1 LGGYGSGR
9 PSGSGRDKVEDHRS
23 IAVSDLQR
31 KGCLKPGWSG
41 SWEWTCDGE
50 RVAWIDLRAE
60 EDRLRLSYSVSL
72 NGGNRE
78 QVKEAVRLARV
89 SCRFGGTRP
98 YFICPSLRDGTACG
112 RRVTK
117 LYGAGLYFL
126 CRHCYRLAHASQ
138 SEGASDRALRRAN
151 KVRERLSGDPGM
163 AAEFPPRP
171 KGMWRRTYE
180 RLRKQAHSA
189 ERRAD
194 EALALRAERL
204 LAWTDKHKSKGSFW
218 R

>member
-9 PSGSGRDKVEDHRS
+9 LSGSGRDKVEDHRS
-23 IAVSDLQR
+23 IDVNDLQR

-41 SWEWTCDGE
+41 SWEWMSDGE
-50 RVAWIDLRAE
+50 RVAWIVLRAE
-60 EDRLRLSYSVSL
+60 EDLLRLSYSVSIR
-72 NGGNRE
+72 GGDRE
-78 QVKEAVRLARV
+78 QVKEAVRLAHV
-89 SCRFGGTRP
+89 SCRLGGVRS
-98 YFICPSLRDGTACG
+98 YFICPGLANGSACG

-117 LYGAGLYFL
+117 LYGAGLYFS

-138 SEGASDRALRRAN
+138 SEKVSDRSLRRAN
-151 KVRERLSGDPGM
+151 KVRERLGGDPGM

-180 RLRKQAHSA
+180 RLRKQARNA

-194 EALALRAERL
+194 EAFVLRTERL
-204 LAWTDKHKSKGSFW
+204 LARTDRRKSKGSCW

>member
-9 PSGSGRDKVEDHRS
+9 PSGSGRQKVEEHRS
-23 IAVSDLQR
+23 IDVNDLQL

-41 SWEWTCDGE
+41 SWEWKSDGE
-50 RVAWIDLRAE
+50 RVAWILLRAE
-60 EDRLRLSYSVSL
+60 EDLLRLSYSVSIR
-72 NGGNRE
+72 GGDRE

-98 YFICPSLRDGTACG
+98 FFICPGLNGSGCG

-117 LYGAGLYFL
+117 LYGAGLYFA

-138 SEGASDRALRRAN
+138 SEGASDRSLRRAN
-151 KVRERLSGDPGM
+151 KVRERLGGALGM
-163 AAEFPPRP
+163 AAEFPSRP

-180 RLRKQAHSA
+180 RLRKQARNA

-194 EALALRAERL
+194 EAFVLRTERL
-204 LAWTDKHKSKGSFW
+204 LARTD
-218 R
+218 RR